1 MYVIPVALVLIVI
14 LLYINFRSAVDV
26 LIVLFNVLV
35 LCLGGIWALLLTN
48 TNFSVSAA
56 VGFISIF
63 GVGIMDGLILVS
75 SFHHLRLLGKGLEE
89 SVLEAAGYRLR
100 LVLMTMLTAI
110 FGLLPAALSTRIGA
124 QTQRPLALV
133 VIGGMAMAILLT
145 RYLTPV
151 LYVVFRKAMPSAE
164 AAKLAESADFPRI
177 RV

>member
-1 MYVIPVALVLIVI
+1 MQDGEARLMYVIPVALVLIVI
-14 LLYINFRSAVDV
+14 LLYINFRSLVDV
-26 LIVLFNVLV
+26 LIVLSNVLE
-35 LCLGGIWALLLTN
+35 LCLGGFWALLLTN

-63 GVGIMDGLILVS
+63 GVAIMDGLILVS
-75 SFHHLRLLGKGLEE
+75 SFHHLRLLGRG
-89 SVLEAAGYRLR
+89 SRNRCIEAAGYRLR
-100 LVLMTMLTAI
+100 PVLMTMLTAI

-124 QTQRPLALV
+124 QTQRPLAIV

-164 AAKLAESADFPRI
+164 AAKLAE
-177 RV
+177 